1 MFRQAFRAV
10 ISTLLPP
17 VPIKAAEIKLVLL
30 LSAAMFVGVFNA
42 MLDGLAL
49 KHIQSSIGMH
59 DSDVGHYVAFI
70 RLGVLPAVL
79 LAMGSDLYGRRRVL
93 MITIIGVMVSS
104 VATAFVT
111 TPEGFVT
118 AQFFARMFAVAE
130 DFLSIVVLV
139 EELRPELRGWGLGAF
154 GAMGAFGAGVAAGL
168 FAFIDFI
175 PGGWRTLFLLGAAP
189 MIWIAWFRR
198 SLPETEKFA
207 AQRAGRRPLRAI
219 DAWRPLIALFRDYP
233 GRLLV
238 LAAIAGPYGFALTTS
253 LFYVSKFLQ
262 EVHGFSPAEVAM
274 TYLLPAGLPLMGNF
288 LAGSYSDVIGRR
300 GMLVA
305 GFLVAGVGALI
316 LYTATSSWLTIA
328 GLLLTMFAVFGI
340 DVLIG
345 ALGAELFPTSYRS
358 TSSAA
363 RAIVLALSGAAGL
376 FCESALF
383 PLVGGHA
390 QAIVLL
396 LITVPIGA
404 LVAWF
409 FLVETAAR
417 SLDTVS
423 PEKRYWPRN

>member
-1 MFRQAFRAV
+1 
-10 ISTLLPP
+10 
-17 VPIKAAEIKLVLL
+17 
-30 LSAAMFVGVFNA
+30 MFVGVFNS

-49 KHIQSSIGMH
+49 KHIQNSIGMH
-59 DSDVGHYVAFI
+59 DSDVGGYVAII

-79 LAMGSDLYGRRRVL
+79 LAMASDMYGRRRLL
-93 MITIIGVMVSS
+93 MITIIGVMLAS

-111 TPEGFVT
+111 TPGEFVT

-154 GAMGAFGAGVAAGL
+154 GAMGAVGAGVAAAL
-168 FAFIDFI
+168 FAFIDVI
-175 PGGWRTLFLLGAAP
+175 PGDWRTLYVLGTVP
-189 MIWIAWFRR
+189 MICIAWFRR
-198 SLPETEKFA
+198 SLPETQKFT
-207 AQRAGRRPLRAI
+207 AQHGGRRPPRAI

-238 LAAIAGPYGFALTTS
+238 LAAIAGPFGFALSTS

-262 EVHGFSPAEVAM
+262 EAHGFSPAEVAM
-274 TYLLPAGLPLMGNF
+274 TYLLPAGIPLMGNF
-288 LAGSYSDVIGRR
+288 VAGKYSDLIGRR
-300 GMLVA
+300 RMLASGFVIA
-305 GFLVAGVGALI
+305 GLGALV
-316 LYTATSSWLTIA
+316 LYTAASSWLTIA
-328 GLLLTMFAVFGI
+328 GLLLTMFAVFGL

-345 ALGAELFPTSYRS
+345 ALGAELFPTSYRA

-363 RAIVLALSGAAGL
+363 RAIVLALSAAAGL
-376 FCESALF
+376 MCESMLF

-396 LITVPIGA
+396 LITVPIGG

-409 FLVETAAR
+409 FLVETATR
-417 SLDTVS
+417 GLDSVS

>member
-1 MFRQAFRAV
+1 V
-10 ISTLLPP
+10 ISVLLPP
-17 VPIKAAEIKLVLL
+17 VPIKAAELKLVLL
-30 LSAAMFVGVFNA
+30 LSAAMFVGVFNS

-49 KHIQSSIGMH
+49 KHIQNSIGMH
-59 DSDVGHYVAFI
+59 DSDVGGYVAII

-79 LAMGSDLYGRRRVL
+79 LAMASDMYGRRRLL
-93 MITIIGVMVSS
+93 MITIIGVMLAS

-111 TPEGFVT
+111 TPGEFVT

-154 GAMGAFGAGVAAGL
+154 GAMGAVGAGVAAAL
-168 FAFIDFI
+168 FAFIDVI
-175 PGGWRTLFLLGAAP
+175 PGDWRTLYVLGTVP
-189 MIWIAWFRR
+189 MICIAWFRR
-198 SLPETEKFA
+198 SLPETQKFT
-207 AQRAGRRPLRAI
+207 AQHGGRRPPRAI

-238 LAAIAGPYGFALTTS
+238 LAAIAGPFGFALSTS

-262 EVHGFSPAEVAM
+262 EAHGFSPAEVAM
-274 TYLLPAGLPLMGNF
+274 TYLLPAGIPLMGNF
-288 LAGSYSDVIGRR
+288 VAGKYSDLIGRR
-300 GMLVA
+300 RMLASGFVIA
-305 GFLVAGVGALI
+305 GLGALV
-316 LYTATSSWLTIA
+316 LYTAASSWLTIA
-328 GLLLTMFAVFGI
+328 GLLLTMFAVFGL

-345 ALGAELFPTSYRS
+345 ALGAELFPTSYRA

-363 RAIVLALSGAAGL
+363 RAIVLALSAAAGL
-376 FCESALF
+376 MCESMLF

-396 LITVPIGA
+396 LITVPIGG

-409 FLVETAAR
+409 FLVETATR
-417 SLDTVS
+417 GLDSVS